1 MRKLLAAFL
10 SVLSLSAFA
19 NPIDDK
25 CPQFVIWGAPQIAV
39 EGGNQY
45 ICRKGYAVNYD
56 YASKTPIFTVEKL
69 DGDKITTVEV
79 VRKNDFRPDPD
90 VPLKYRASLAD
101 YDHSGYDRG
110 HMSPAGDFTYAADVM
125 SESFFLSN
133 MTPQVPDNNRG
144 IWRILEEHTRAWAKK
159 YGTVYVI
166 TGAIH
171 AKDSKT
177 IGTGVVVPDYYYKII
192 IDPKESRIIA
202 FAIPNRSKLSPMDLP
217 KYIVDV
223 ETIEKNALVDFKMSA
238 ELKKHVGDF
247 KNW

>member
-1 MRKLLAAFL
+1 M
-10 SVLSLSAFA
+10 SA
-19 NPIDDK
+19 
-25 CPQFVIWGAPQIAV
+25 APQIAV
-39 EGGNQY
+39 EGQNQY

-56 YASKTPIFTVEKL
+56 YESKTPIFTVEKL
-69 DGDKITTVEV
+69 EGEKIAVAEV
-79 VRKNDFRPDPD
+79 SRQNDFRPDHD
-90 VPLKYRASLAD
+90 IPLKYRASLAD

-110 HMSPAGDFTYAADVM
+110 HMSPAGDFTYSVDVM

-159 YGTVYVI
+159 YGTIYVI

-177 IGTGVVVPDYYYKII
+177 IGFGVVVPDYYYKII
-192 IDPKESRIIA
+192 IDPKQNRVIS
-202 FAIPNRSKLSPMDLP
+202 FAIPNRSRLSPNDLP

-223 ETIEKNALVDFKMSA
+223 ETIEKNSNIDYKMSDD
-238 ELKKHVGDF
+238 LKKQVSKITD
-247 KNW
+247 W